1 MPDFKASVY
10 SDGTVIWSISGGL
23 KTFCAFTG
31 LGQIPFDTLGC
42 QVLFGANSRE
52 ASPLIHYVLE
62 VPDFFFFGD
71 FDVTYN
77 EWKVAPEMAKQGYAV
92 CTTVYY
98 VL

>member
-1 MPDFKASVY
+1 MPDIKATVH
-10 SDGTVIWSISGGL
+10 SDGTVLWYMSGGL

-42 QVLFGANSRE
+42 QVLFGSSTRI
-52 ASPLIHYVLE
+52 ASPLVHYVLE
-62 VPDFFFFGD
+62 VPDIFFFGG

-77 EWKVAPEMAKQGYAV
+77 EWKAVPEMAKQGYAV